1 MRTAEYWLHPNA
13 LRPNL
18 AEGEGFEPS
27 KRFHLHAFQACA
39 LGQTMRPLRRMGSV
53 EAKGQVLDW
62 DRTMKAALEEAA
74 LALHHGDI
82 PVGAVLLDRD
92 EKLVAR
98 DHNRREELGDATA
111 HAEMLVLSA
120 RSRELGDWRLTGHT
134 LVVTLEPCAMCAM
147 AAVWSRVDR
156 IVYAAADP
164 KAGAVW
170 SLFNVPQDERL
181 NHRCDVV
188 AGVLESEATD
198 LLESFFADRR

>member
-1 MRTAEYWLHPNA
+1 
-13 LRPNL
+13 
-18 AEGEGFEPS
+18 
-27 KRFHLHAFQACA
+27 
-39 LGQTMRPLRRMGSV
+39 
-53 EAKGQVLDW
+53 
-62 DRTMKAALEEAA
+62 MKAALEEAA
-74 LALHHGDI
+74 RAPHHGDI

-120 RSRELGDWRLTGHT
+120 RSRELGDWRLAGHT

-188 AGVLESEATD
+188 AGVLENEAAG